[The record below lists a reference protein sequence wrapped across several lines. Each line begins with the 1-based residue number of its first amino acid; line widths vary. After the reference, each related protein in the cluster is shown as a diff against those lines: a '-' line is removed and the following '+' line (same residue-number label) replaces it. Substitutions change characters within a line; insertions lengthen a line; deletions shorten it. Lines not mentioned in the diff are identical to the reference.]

1 MSLFTSKNS
10 MSIDFGE
17 SIIKVVEGKC
27 SIKRVIIEKNIS
39 IPVPIGVY
47 GDGIIKDMD
56 QLSYILRQG
65 LSDNSI
71 TLGDVYGV
79 INSSKVII
87 REVIIPKVDDNQIAS
102 IIKYQLEDYIPV
114 NAVDY
119 IVNFLKL
126 GYIID
131 EGIEK
136 LNLLLVAIPK
146 NIIEQHFN
154 LLKNIGL
161 KPVVLDYS
169 GNSLRKLLVSSKI
182 INDSIELSG
191 SIAIIDLGFNSSAIT
206 IIREGIIKISRLE
219 NISAKSLIDS
229 LTYFFPE
236 LTREEI
242 DDRFRSIT
250 DVNTE
255 FEPGTDDYKLIEATK
270 TYINSNLNNIEM
282 MFRYFSTIEIGND
295 VDLILLMGGLSN
307 IEGIDKLFF
316 EFFNKPTIR
325 LNSLDNV
332 SFNGELYRYAN
343 AIGGLIRIHEVK

>member
-343 AIGGLIRIHEVK
+343 AIGGLIRIPEVK

>member
-1 MSLFTSKNS
+1 MNLFTSKNS

-17 SIIKVVEGKC
+17 SIIKVVKGKC
-27 SIKRVIIEKNIS
+27 SKKGVIIEKNLS
-39 IPVPIGVY
+39 IPVPRGVY

-71 TLGDVYGV
+71 VLGDVYGV

-87 REVIIPKVDDNQIAS
+87 REIIIPKVDDNQIAS

-114 NAVDY
+114 NAEDY

-126 GYIID
+126 GYIIY
-131 EGIEK
+131 EGTEK
-136 LNLLLVAIPK
+136 LKLLLVAVPK
-146 NIIEQHFN
+146 DIIEQHFN
-154 LLKNIGL
+154 LFKNIGL
-161 KPVVLDYS
+161 KPVALDYS
-169 GNSLRKLLVSSKI
+169 GNSIRKLLMSSKI

-206 IIREGIIKISRLE
+206 IIREGIIKISRLG

-236 LTREEI
+236 LTKEEI

-250 DVNTE
+250 DVNKE
-255 FEPGTDDYKLIEATK
+255 FEPGTDDYKLIEGTK
-270 TYINSNLNNIEM
+270 TYINSTLNNIEM

-295 VDLILLMGGLSN
+295 VDLILLIGGMSN
-307 IEGIDKLFF
+307 IEGIGKLFF
-316 EFFNKPTIR
+316 KFFNKSTIR

-332 SFNGELYRYAN
+332 NFNGELYKYAN